1 MFSVTPGQ
9 LFIRLYFF
17 PASYQN
23 FDRSKALF
31 SVKAGSYTLLSNFS
45 AALTVDA
52 DALSLEGFSREFCV
66 NIVENARFLNITFT
80 PSPGNLDAYAFVNGI
95 ELVSMPSNL
104 YYSEDISTEIK
115 LIGQST
121 PYTIEKSQALET
133 VYRLNIGGGMISP
146 TEDTGMYRSWSG
158 DDAAYLTSSEKGFVD
173 RNTTI
178 RLRFSKISNY
188 TAPEEVYIT
197 ALTMGPNKT
206 INKSNNLTWEFSV
219 DAGFNYLVRLH
230 FCEFQVEVTKEGDRD
245 FYIFIADQIAEE
257 RADVLSWSGGNGI
270 PVYKDYAVL
279 KFGEG
284 NKKKLNLSVALQA
297 NPDDRMTKYSDAIL
311 NGLEIFKISDSINN
325 LAGLN
330 PDPLP
335 TPKVVAIPL
344 PIQPR
349 KVKSNHTTIIAMV
362 VGLFSGIVVL
372 SIIGFFIFQRGRRV
386 NKDAKSSNTI
396 LPSDLCR
403 CFSLSEIKAAT
414 NNFDKL
420 FIIGVGGFGDVYK
433 GYIDGGETC
442 VAIKRLKPGSQQ
454 GAHEFKTEIEMLSQL
469 RHLHLVPLIGYCNHG
484 NEMILV
490 YDYMAHGTL
499 RDHLYNTDNPPLS
512 WEQRLQICIGAA
524 RGLQYLHMGAKHMII
539 HRDVKSTNIL
549 LDEKWVAKVSDFGLS
564 KMGPTSVSMTHVSTM
579 VKGSIGYLD
588 PEYYRRQQL
597 TEKSDVYS
605 FGVILCEVLCARPPL
620 IRNVDKERVSL
631 AEWAQQCYHNGKLD
645 QIVDPFLSGKI
656 VPECLKK
663 FGEITVNCLLDDG
676 IKRPSMNDVVWGL
689 EFALQLQES
698 KKDSGAQT
706 FEIEGHIEKVLLQRT
721 AIEDCEKVFTSSGGR
736 GSNGE
741 STSCR
746 VNIAS
751 NGDQSSAYETSDS
764 SNLIGETIF
773 SELMSQKGR

>member
-1 MFSVTPGQ
+1 MRNPPHLLFFFFLLQLASGLQPPYSPTINITVNCGFSGNTFARDNRIWLGDINSDFGPFELQNNSSVISTAAKQPTEVDPIPYYTARLSYSEFTYMFSVTPGQ

-219 DAGFNYLVRLH
+219 DAGFNYLLIKYSLEGFSREFCVNIVENARFLNITFTPSPGNLDAYAFVNGIELVSMPSNLYYSEDISTEIKLIGQSTPYTIEKSQALETVYRLNIGGGMISPTEDTGMYRSWSGDDAAYLTSSEKGFVDRNTTIRLRFSKISNYTAPEEVYITALTMGPNKTINKSNNLTWEFSVDAGFNYLVRLH

-270 PVYKDYAVL
+270 PVYKD
-279 KFGEG
+279 
-284 NKKKLNLSVALQA
+284 
-297 NPDDRMTKYSDAIL
+297 
-311 NGLEIFKISDSINN
+311 
-325 LAGLN
+325 
-330 PDPLP
+330 
-335 TPKVVAIPL
+335 
-344 PIQPR
+344 
-349 KVKSNHTTIIAMV
+349 
-362 VGLFSGIVVL
+362 
-372 SIIGFFIFQRGRRV
+372 
-386 NKDAKSSNTI
+386 
-396 LPSDLCR
+396 
-403 CFSLSEIKAAT
+403 
-414 NNFDKL
+414 
-420 FIIGVGGFGDVYK
+420 
-433 GYIDGGETC
+433 
-442 VAIKRLKPGSQQ
+442 
-454 GAHEFKTEIEMLSQL
+454 
-469 RHLHLVPLIGYCNHG
+469 
-484 NEMILV
+484 
-490 YDYMAHGTL
+490 
-499 RDHLYNTDNPPLS
+499 
-512 WEQRLQICIGAA
+512 
-524 RGLQYLHMGAKHMII
+524 
-539 HRDVKSTNIL
+539 
-549 LDEKWVAKVSDFGLS
+549 
-564 KMGPTSVSMTHVSTM
+564 
-579 VKGSIGYLD
+579 
-588 PEYYRRQQL
+588 
-597 TEKSDVYS
+597 
-605 FGVILCEVLCARPPL
+605 
-620 IRNVDKERVSL
+620 
-631 AEWAQQCYHNGKLD
+631 
-645 QIVDPFLSGKI
+645 
-656 VPECLKK
+656 
-663 FGEITVNCLLDDG
+663 
-676 IKRPSMNDVVWGL
+676 
-689 EFALQLQES
+689 
-698 KKDSGAQT
+698 
-706 FEIEGHIEKVLLQRT
+706 
-721 AIEDCEKVFTSSGGR
+721 
-736 GSNGE
+736 
-741 STSCR
+741 
-746 VNIAS
+746 
-751 NGDQSSAYETSDS
+751 
-764 SNLIGETIF
+764 
-773 SELMSQKGR
+773 